1 MMKLDIKTK
10 TSLSGTPFKPMPT
23 VVTRELPDPGF
34 DVLDRACYDLTP
46 PSEPVEV
53 VNGDLLVVP
62 PSIVDIH
69 DRLDTPLVAVIGVGY
84 VGQHLVEVFSRE
96 FHVIGYDVSQARLDQ
111 VKRLFSGNA
120 RVRFTMTAMDMRRAT
135 HFLIA
140 VPTLLLPDKRIDSS
154 YLRSALHTVASHA
167 VAGSTI
173 VIESSV
179 AVGMTRELLGP
190 LAVKQGFYA
199 GMSPER
205 VDPGRTT
212 PPAQAI
218 PKIISGLDDL
228 VPGSLETIRE
238 LYSKVFDHVVPV
250 SAPEVAE
257 MTKLYENCQRMVCIA
272 YANEMADAC
281 IPHGIDPFE
290 VCRAASTKPF
300 GYSPFVPGAG
310 VGGHCIPVN
319 PHYLLSNNDFPILRA
334 SSSRMASRPS
344 EIANRIVA
352 KLYDEGVA
360 PAPVVRPSV
369 VRPSVLVVGIGFKS
383 GQSHLANSPG
393 LELAKCLVL
402 TEKVDVVWADPLV
415 PQSSIP
421 QIARLGDG
429 EWSEASLD
437 VRFDLVAV
445 VLRQDGLDWSVLER
459 LRKSKVEM
467 LCP

>member
-1 MMKLDIKTK
+1 MEFDIKTK
-10 TSLSGTPFKPMPT
+10 TSLNDTPLKAVST
-23 VVTRELPDPGF
+23 IVTREVFDPSF
-34 DVLDRACYDLTP
+34 EILDRACYDVTP
-46 PSEPVEV
+46 PSEPVEL
-53 VNGDLLVVP
+53 NIDLLVTP
-62 PSIVDIH
+62 LSIVNIH
-69 DRLDTPLVAVIGVGY
+69 ARQDTIVAVIGVGY
-84 VGQHLVEVFSRE
+84 VGQHLVEVFSRG
-96 FHVIGYDVSQARLDQ
+96 FHVIGYDISEDRLDE
-111 VKRLFSGNA
+111 VKRLFSANT
-120 RVRFTMTAMDMRRAT
+120 RVQFTMSPMDLRRAT

-154 YLRSALHTVASHA
+154 YLRSALHTVAGHA
-167 VAGSTI
+167 SAGSTI

-212 PPAQAI
+212 PSAHAI
-218 PKIISGLDDL
+218 PKIISGLDDV
-228 VPGSLETIRE
+228 VPNSLETIRQ
-238 LYSKVFDHVVPV
+238 LYSKVFEHVVPV
-250 SAPEVAE
+250 STPEVAE

-300 GYSPFVPGAG
+300 GYIPIVPGAG

-334 SSSRMASRPS
+334 SSSRMSRRPS
-344 EIANRIVA
+344 DIANRIVA
-352 KLYDEGVA
+352 KLYDRID
-360 PAPVVRPSV
+360 PDYQ
-369 VRPSVLVVGIGFKS
+369 PSVLVVGIGFKP

-402 TEKVDVVWADPLV
+402 TGKVDVVWADPLV
-415 PQSSIP
+415 SQSSIP
-421 QIARLGDG
+421 QITRLDDS

-437 VRFDLVAV
+437 SRFNLVAV
-445 VLRQDGLDWSVLER
+445 VLRQDGLDCSVLER
-459 LRKSKVEM
+459 LEKSKVEM

>member
-1 MMKLDIKTK
+1 MMKHDIE
-10 TSLSGTPFKPMPT
+10 TSLNFTACEPMST
-23 VVTRELPDPGF
+23 IVTREASDLG
-34 DVLDRACYDLTP
+34 LDILDHAHYDLTP
-46 PSEPVEV
+46 PSEPVESE
-53 VNGDLLVVP
+53 NDLLVPLPFMMGYGV
-62 PSIVDIH
+62 
-69 DRLDTPLVAVIGVGY
+69 RREALVAVIGVGY

-96 FHVIGYDVSQARLDQ
+96 YQVIGYDVSQARLDQ
-111 VKRLFSGNA
+111 VKRVFTSNDRA
-120 RVRFTMTAMDMRRAT
+120 RFTMSPKELRHAT

-154 YLRSALHTVASHA
+154 YLRSALRTVASHA

-190 LAVKQGFYA
+190 LAVERGFYA

-205 VDPGRTT
+205 VDPGRTS
-212 PPAQAI
+212 PAAHVI
-218 PKIISGLDDL
+218 PKIVSGLDDL
-228 VPGSLETIRE
+228 VPRSLKTIRQ
-238 LYSKVFDHVVPV
+238 LYSRVFDNVVPV
-250 SAPEVAE
+250 STPEVAE

-300 GYSPFVPGAG
+300 GYIPIVPGAG

-319 PHYLLSNNDFPILRA
+319 PHYLLSNNNFPILKAA
-334 SSSRMASRPS
+334 SARMSHRPS

-352 KLYDEGVA
+352 KLHDRITPDA
-360 PAPVVRPSV
+360 P
-369 VRPSVLVVGIGFKS
+369 PSVLVVGIGFKP

-402 TEKVDVVWADPLV
+402 TGKVHVVWADPLV

-421 QIARLGDG
+421 QITRLSDS

-437 VRFDLVAV
+437 SQFDLIAV
-445 VLRQDGLDWSVLER
+445 VLRQDGLDCSVLKR
-459 LRKSKVEM
+459 LQNSMVEM

>member
-1 MMKLDIKTK
+1 MRLDIE
-10 TSLSGTPFKPMPT
+10 TSLNDTPFKPMST
-23 VVTRELPDPGF
+23 TLARELSNPSF
-34 DVLDRACYDLTP
+34 DILNRASYDLTP
-46 PSEPVEV
+46 PSEPV
-53 VNGDLLVVP
+53 DLDDGVLLSP
-62 PSIVDIH
+62 PSIVKVCEEQE
-69 DRLDTPLVAVIGVGY
+69 TLVAVIGVGY

-111 VKRLFSGNA
+111 VKRLFLGNG
-120 RVRFTMTAMDMRRAT
+120 RVQFTISPWEIRRAT

-154 YLRSALHTVASHA
+154 YLRSALQTVAGHA

-212 PPAQAI
+212 PTAHAI

-228 VPGSLETIRE
+228 VPRSLEAIRQ

-290 VCRAASTKPF
+290 VCRAARTKPF
-300 GYSPFVPGAG
+300 GYISFMPGAG

-319 PHYLLSNNDFPILRA
+319 PYYLLSNNDFPILRA
-334 SSSRMASRPS
+334 SSAKMSSRPS

-352 KLYDEGVA
+352 KLQSRMAADVH
-360 PAPVVRPSV
+360 PC
-369 VRPSVLVVGIGFKS
+369 VLVVGIGFKS

-402 TEKVDVVWADPLV
+402 TGKVDVVWADPLV

-421 QIARLGDG
+421 QIARLDDS
-429 EWSEASLD
+429 EWSEASLNL
-437 VRFDLVAV
+437 RFDLVAV
-445 VLRQDGLDWSVLER
+445 VLRQDGLDCSVLER
-459 LRKSKVEM
+459 LEKSKVEM